1 MLRLIGSHSSAGAQ
15 TPLPSPPYS
24 VRGTVCCL
32 GVWAGGYRAAFSD
45 ASRVFTVSCQPSHC
59 GIPGAPTPGISP
71 VSLLEVLVSDAQ
83 AGSCLSGCLLSIC
96 AHVPCPLG
104 APGHRQPIMTTVCWP
119 SSTLSPPSPPIQT
132 CPPPILPCSPLLVW
146 GLAVAL
152 NLRTL
157 PSPQIRKSGNRSA
170 GGLRTLVSTVMTC
183 VTLG

>member
-1 MLRLIGSHSSAGAQ
+1 MCPALPRAVRVSSVLLHRRTEEESRLREMLRLTGSHSSAGAQ

-71 VSLLEVLVSDAQ
+71 VSLLEALVSDAQ

-119 SSTLSPPSPPIQT
+119 SSTLSPEDLYPSKPVRPPSSPAPL
-132 CPPPILPCSPLLVW
+132 CCS
-146 GLAVAL
+146 
-152 NLRTL
+152 
-157 PSPQIRKSGNRSA
+157 
-170 GGLRTLVSTVMTC
+170 GGWRWL
-183 VTLG
+183 